1 MMTMKKVFNQAYS
14 LKNKEMHPN
23 ASTSHESLIIK
34 FKQIN
39 NHPIL
44 FPVLYCANFFN
55 NQKMENFINI
65 VFSISLL
72 FGVASHY
79 LCHKCLGHLE
89 E

>member
-1 MMTMKKVFNQAYS
+1 MLQ
-14 LKNKEMHPN
+14 LG
-23 ASTSHESLIIK
+23 HESLIIK

-89 E
+89 EWYDVNVWY